1 MGDAEHTAEPTGNTL
16 GMMMQLGYGN
26 PTWIERSL
34 KAGKLSRDLWI
45 DYKIKII
52 GTFGREH
59 PQSHAG
65 RRARLDERF
74 LDQLSGGESSDCCVQ
89 LQR

>member
-45 DYKIKII
+45 DYNDQNHRYFRSR
-52 GTFGREH
+52 TSSV
-59 PQSHAG
+59 P
-65 RRARLDERF
+65 RRSACTTR
-74 LDQLSGGESSDCCVQ
+74 
-89 LQR
+89 